1 MLLERVEVNLVKN
14 APYYKKAEVVNDLLL
29 IYVIAK
35 FQRSKWKDLWN
46 LAEIEITEGYGNF
59 SNSVNMN
66 RP

>member
-14 APYYKKAEVVNDLLL
+14 APYYKKAEFVNDPLL
-29 IYVIAK
+29 IHVIAK
-35 FQRSKWKDLWN
+35 FQRSNWKDLWN

>member
-14 APYYKKAEVVNDLLL
+14 APYYKKAGFVNDPLL